1 MSIKPHVNKTSD
13 QQLLVIWKPTSA
25 YYKQTDK
32 QKKNKQT
39 KENKR
44 NEKQTKEKKK
54 NQITN
59 GFFLQAVALLLLPL
73 AAARPDT
80 GFTAFHPQVLQI
92 FASKLST

>member
-1 MSIKPHVNKTSD
+1 MSIKLLTNNSLLFGS
-13 QQLLVIWKPTSA
+13 QLLLITN
-25 YYKQTDK
+25 KQTNKRKTNK
-32 QKKNKQT
+32 QKKRKT
-39 KENKR
+39 NKR
-44 NEKQTKEKKK
+44 KTKEKKK
-54 NQITN
+54 NKITN

>member
-1 MSIKPHVNKTSD
+1 MSIKLLTNNSLLFGT
-13 QQLLVIWKPTSA
+13 QLLLITN
-25 YYKQTDK
+25 KQTNKRKTNK
-32 QKKNKQT
+32 QKKRKT
-39 KENKR
+39 NKR
-44 NEKQTKEKKK
+44 KTKEKKK

>member
-1 MSIKPHVNKTSD
+1 MSIKLHVIKTN
-13 QQLLVIWKPTSA
+13 
-25 YYKQTDK
+25 K
-32 QKKNKQT
+32 QKKRKT
-39 KENKR
+39 NKR
-44 NEKQTKEKKK
+44 KTKEKKK